1 MIIDNKD
8 EIIKAIDK
16 IGDDLEQILIRAGLR
31 IEAAVKDQITKE
43 GLVDTGRFRASIHTT
58 HPNKY
63 KIIVQDGVPYGI
75 YHEIGT
81 GIYGPRRD
89 YIRPKRA
96 RALRFEVKEAKLTKA
111 GRYKGL
117 NRRVVYAKKVKGIQP
132 KRPFLKAL
140 HNLAEILKQEIEKL
154 K

>member
-1 MIIDNKD
+1 MIVDNK
-8 EIIKAIDK
+8 EEVIKAIDK
-16 IGDDLEQILIRAGLR
+16 IEQDLQQLLLRAGLR

-43 GLVDTGRFRASIHTT
+43 GLVDTGRFRASIHTRQ
-58 HPNKY
+58 PEPY
-63 KIIVQDGVPYGI
+63 KIVVQDGVPYGI

-81 GIYGPRRD
+81 GIYGPRKD

-96 RALRFEVKEAKLTKA
+96 KALRFEVKQAKFTRTGK
-111 GRYKGL
+111 YKGL
-117 NRRVVYAKKVKGIQP
+117 NMRVVYAKKVKGIQP

-140 HNLAEILKQEIEKL
+140 HNLGQILKEEIEKL